1 MLDELR
7 LDALH
12 KKLIGNTR
20 IALNSRFEY
29 IESITIIKLVKF
41 MVVVT

>member
-7 LDALH
+7 LNALCEE
-12 KKLIGNTR
+12 LIGNTR

-29 IESITIIKLVKF
+29 VESITIIRLVEF
-41 MVVVT
+41 VVVVT